1 MSSLGNLNSQNSHM
15 SVVWGGWPVKVN
27 KMCGYRGFKVIS
39 GERAHG
45 DGPFS
50 VNFGPLK
57 LIFGPVE
64 RGDQGLSNEPLFSI
78 IGPKFTFLELRKTRL
93 KIEKGTQSLTGR
105 RSQPRSI
112 ARPTFLLLD

>member
-1 MSSLGNLNSQNSHM
+1 MN
-15 SVVWGGWPVKVN
+15 VN

-39 GERAHG
+39 DERARG
-45 DGPFS
+45 NGRYS

-78 IGPKFTFLELRKTRL
+78 IGPKFAFFGAPENTL
-93 KIEKGTQSLTGR
+93 K
-105 RSQPRSI
+105 
-112 ARPTFLLLD
+112 D